1 MPHATLFLHFPLS
14 TARALAGALA
24 PETASGEVPKTR
36 ATCAL
41 DAEGALRI
49 DIDADDLSSLRAAV
63 NSYLRWADAAER
75 AARLAQT

>member
-1 MPHATLFLHFPLS
+1 MPHATLLFRYPLP
-14 TARALAGALA
+14 TARALHGALS
-24 PETASGEVPKTR
+24 PETGVDVPKTR
-36 ATCAL
+36 SACAL

-75 AARLAQT
+75 AARLAG